1 MAGFLLFRYGV
12 VAVALIGI
20 GWTLR
25 SRSAWPGVAMV
36 TALGVAT
43 WIFTVAPLEQPYA
56 LQPGTDVSFDHGL
69 VSASAARGE
78 VLASWVVDRASPR
91 PLWGLLWHGVAP
103 GDPVRAR
110 TLLTLFPVVLFV
122 ILPVAV
128 YRFARRMGL
137 DVWVAVS
144 TTFAAVLAASLQVD
158 ADSPFSLFHRGVFF
172 ATPSRGLALA
182 LALVSLELAWSRRS
196 LASAIALGAL
206 VWLDAA
212 VSVWVMIS
220 VIVGEVLTRAR
231 CREGSGGGTYV
242 VLALGAAA
250 WVGRWFLYADGEALS
265 RVPTAAEVIAIKTAF
280 LDIGFVTLDMRLVFV
295 FAAVGTFV
303 MWRQAGASELR
314 IVSMLTA
321 AYVMWAAGAVAFR
334 VHPFPDTDALFHL
347 VRFNAA
353 FVAGVGAF
361 ELCRTLVECGLDSS
375 KREGIRR
382 WAARLG
388 SRPLA
393 FAVVVVVLLPESAP
407 FVWRPAMFDP
417 LYYPSTYEWDE
428 SVRRLERWMLEQS
441 DADTVVLTGDE
452 TGEWIAALTGRRVVS
467 GVRVLGRDEARQH
480 RRRLRQL
487 FLSSEPSEMHSAFD
501 ALGADILVLDPELRE
516 VYWEL
521 DERLLESS
529 GLVRRAHQIGDR
541 YTIYV
546 RRVTPARAEGD
557 ASIRGPQCHDNAGL
571 VWNRLCS
578 AKSRSSAL
586 VHNSDRGREFA
597 WPRLPSSDHLAIK
610 HPERRHG
617 VENLAPDPCL
627 DSLCRQPSRSHR

>member
-1 MAGFLLFRYGV
+1 
-12 VAVALIGI
+12 
-20 GWTLR
+20 
-25 SRSAWPGVAMV
+25 MV
-36 TALGVAT
+36 TTRPPKTIVKPTALGPVAN
-43 WIFTVAPLEQPYA
+43 
-56 LQPGTDVSFDHGL
+56 TDTKLLIYGL
-69 VSASAARGE
+69 FQKGR
-78 VLASWVVDRASPR
+78 VLAQD
-91 PLWGLLWHGVAP
+91 GVAP

-158 ADSPFSLFHRGVFF
+158 ADSPVSLFHRGVFF

-182 LALVSLELAWSRRS
+182 LALVSLELAWSRRA

-212 VSVWVMIS
+212 VSVWAMIS

-321 AYVMWAAGAVAFR
+321 AYVVWAAGAVAFR

-452 TGEWIAALTGRRVVS
+452 TGEWIAALTGRRVVT

-501 ALGADILVLDPELRE
+501 ALGADILVLDPERYRAWKGLTPE
-516 VYWEL
+516 A
-521 DERLLESS
+521 ESIVLQDYFDD
-529 GLVRRAHQIGDR
+529 GGDK
-541 YTIYV
+541 
-546 RRVTPARAEGD
+546 G
-557 ASIRGPQCHDNAGL
+557 
-571 VWNRLCS
+571 
-578 AKSRSSAL
+578 SAL
-586 VHNSDRGREFA
+586 
-597 WPRLPSSDHLAIK
+597 LPGQRHQ
-610 HPERRHG
+610 RRHRG
-617 VENLAPDPCL
+617 Y
-627 DSLCRQPSRSHR
+627 RQG

>member
-110 TLLTLFPVVLFV
+110 TLLTWFPVVLFV

-144 TTFAAVLAASLQVD
+144 TTFAAVLAASLPAD
-158 ADSPFSLFHRGVFF
+158 ADGPFSLFHRGVFF

-182 LALVSLELAWSRRS
+182 LALVSLGLAWSRRP

-206 VWLDAA
+206 VWLDTA
-212 VSVWVMIS
+212 VSVWAMIS
-220 VIVGEVLTRAR
+220 MIVGEVLTRAR
-231 CREGSGGGTYV
+231 CREGSGGGTHAI
-242 VLALGAAA
+242 LALGAAA

-295 FAAVGTFV
+295 FTAVGTFV

-334 VHPFPDTDALFHL
+334 VDPFPDTDALFHL

-361 ELCRTLVECGLDSS
+361 ELCRTLVERGLDSS

-388 SRPLA
+388 CRPLA

-441 DADTVVLTGDE
+441 DPDTVVLTGDE
-452 TGEWIAALTGRRVVS
+452 TGEWIAALTGRRVVT
-467 GVRVLGRDEARQH
+467 GVRVLRRDEARQH

-487 FLSSEPSEMHSAFD
+487 FLSSEPSEMRSALD

-529 GLVRRAHQIGDR
+529 GLVIRAHQIGDR

-546 RRVTPARAEGD
+546 RRVTSARAEGD
-557 ASIRGPQCHDNAGL
+557 ASIHRPRYQDDDGLAGNRRRGTF
-571 VWNRLCS
+571 
-578 AKSRSSAL
+578 
-586 VHNSDRGREFA
+586 E
-597 WPRLPSSDHLAIK
+597 
-610 HPERRHG
+610 
-617 VENLAPDPCL
+617 
-627 DSLCRQPSRSHR
+627 